1 MERDT
6 GVFISAAVGIL
17 MTVAAAILG
26 ARIHRKITPQIDGTM
41 EGIVM
46 VEGYGDACDVYR
58 ISETK
63 EVYLKRTFQLE
74 GEEGQ
79 VIVTALGKWKE
90 KRGRFKIKMDRKSSE
105 YESAVE
111 FKNKKGRV
119 VKPSKLVDEII
130 FLPISE
136 VTDTSAVI
144 SLKRKDKEGDKVWK
158 TFPMVRMK

>member
-1 MERDT
+1 MDRDT
-6 GVFISAAVGIL
+6 GVFISVAVGIL
-17 MTVAAAILG
+17 MTVAAAIFG
-26 ARIHRKITPQIDGTM
+26 ARIHRKITPQIDGSL
-41 EGIVM
+41 EGVVM

-63 EVYLKRTFQLE
+63 EVYLMRKFQLE

-79 VIVTALGKWKE
+79 VIVTASGKWKE

-144 SLKRKDKEGDKVWK
+144 SLKRKDEEGGKVWK
-158 TFPMVRMK
+158 VFQMVRRK

>member
-1 MERDT
+1 
-6 GVFISAAVGIL
+6 
-17 MTVAAAILG
+17 MTA
-26 ARIHRKITPQIDGTM
+26 
-41 EGIVM
+41 
-46 VEGYGDACDVYR
+46 
-58 ISETK
+58 S
-63 EVYLKRTFQLE
+63 
-74 GEEGQ
+74 
-79 VIVTALGKWKE
+79 GKWNE

-144 SLKRKDKEGDKVWK
+144 NLKRKDKEGDKVWK
-158 TFPMVRMK
+158 TFQMVRRK